1 MAEPPRQLPLDLPHE
16 AALGREDFLV
26 GSSNR
31 AAFELLERWPDWP
44 SPVVVLAGPVGS
56 GKTHLV
62 RAFQDG
68 TGAAVMSA
76 PELNEAAVEALAAA
90 PAAVIEDAHLGVDD
104 TALFHL
110 LNAARQAEKTVLI
123 TSRTW
128 PAGWR
133 IALPDLVS
141 RLRAATPVE
150 ILEPDDDLLRRVL
163 VKLFADRQI
172 SVEIGVVDYLVV
184 RMERSLEV
192 ALRAVEAIDREA
204 LAGRVK
210 ITKPLAG
217 RVLENVHKGQQ
228 SAPSS

>member
-1 MAEPPRQLPLDLPHE
+1 MAEPPRQLPFDLPHE
-16 AALGREDFLV
+16 ASLSRDDYLLGV
-26 GSSNR
+26 SNR

-44 SPVVVLAGPVGS
+44 APVVVVAGPVGS

-62 RAFQDG
+62 RAFQEE
-68 TGAAVMSA
+68 TGAAVISA
-76 PELNEAAVEALAAA
+76 PDLTEAVVEGIAAA
-90 PAAVIEDAHLGVDD
+90 PASVVEDAHLGVSD

-110 LNAARQAEKTVLI
+110 LNAARQAGKTVLI

-128 PAGWR
+128 PASWK
-133 IALPDLVS
+133 IELPDLMS

-172 SVEIGVVDYLVV
+172 AVDQGVVDYLVV
-184 RMERSLEV
+184 RMERSLDV
-192 ALRAVEAIDREA
+192 AMRAVEAIDREA
-204 LAGRVK
+204 LAGSGK

-217 RVLENVHKGQQ
+217 RVLENVHKGR
-228 SAPSS
+228 

>member
-16 AALGREDFLV
+16 AALSREDFLV

-62 RAFQDG
+62 KAFQDE
-68 TGAAVMSA
+68 TGAAVISA
-76 PELNEAAVEALAAA
+76 PELTEAAVEAMAAA
-90 PAAVIEDAHLGVDD
+90 PAAVVEDAHLGVDD

-110 LNAARQAEKTVLI
+110 LNAARQAGRTVLI

-128 PAGWR
+128 PASWR

-150 ILEPDDDLLRRVL
+150 IQEPDDDLLRRVL

-172 SVEIGVVDYLVV
+172 SVELGVVDYLVV

-217 RVLENVHKGQQ
+217 RVLENVHKGEQ

>member
-1 MAEPPRQLPLDLPHE
+1 MAETPRQLPLDLPHD
-16 AALGREDFLV
+16 AALGREDYLV
-26 GSSNR
+26 GKSNQ

-44 SPVVVLAGPVGS
+44 SPVIILAGPVGS

-62 RAFQDG
+62 EAFRDE
-68 TGAAVMSA
+68 TGAEVIQARDLTEAGVSALVSA
-76 PELNEAAVEALAAA
+76 PACV
-90 PAAVIEDAHLGVDD
+90 VEDAHRGVNN

-110 LNAARQAEKTVLI
+110 LNAARQAGKTVLI

-128 PAGWR
+128 PASWK
-133 IALPDLVS
+133 ISLPDLLS

-150 ILEPDDDLLRRVL
+150 VLEPDDDLLRRVL

-172 SVEIGVVDYLVV
+172 AVDIGVVDYLVV

-192 ALRAVEAIDREA
+192 ALRAVDAIDREA

-217 RVLENVHKGQQ
+217 RVLETVTG
-228 SAPSS
+228 SD

>member
-16 AALGREDFLV
+16 AALSRDDFLV
-26 GSSNR
+26 GASNR
-31 AAFELLERWPDWP
+31 AAFELLERWPEWP

-62 RAFQDG
+62 KAFQDE
-68 TGAAVMSA
+68 TGAAVVA
-76 PELNEAAVEALAAA
+76 AQDLHEADVEALVAA
-90 PAAVIEDAHLGVDD
+90 PASVIENAHRGVDN

-110 LNAARQAEKTVLI
+110 LNAARQAGKTVLI

-128 PAGWR
+128 PASWK
-133 IALPDLVS
+133 ITLPDLMS

-172 SVEIGVVDYLVV
+172 AIDLSVVDYLVV

-192 ALRAVEAIDREA
+192 ALRAVEAIDQEA

-217 RVLENVHKGQQ
+217 RVLENVHKGQ
-228 SAPSS
+228 

>member
-1 MAEPPRQLPLDLPHE
+1 MAEPPRQLPLELPHE
-16 AALGREDFLV
+16 QALGRDDYLV

-31 AAFELLERWPDWP
+31 AAFDLLERWPDWP
-44 SPVVVLAGPVGS
+44 SAVVVLAGPVGA

-62 RAFQDG
+62 EAWHED
-68 TGAAVMSA
+68 TDAAV
-76 PELNEAAVEALAAA
+76 LAAA
-90 PAAVIEDAHLGVDD
+90 DLTVESVTGLVAAGAVALEDAHKGVDE

-110 LNAARQAEKTVLI
+110 LNAARQAGVRVLI

-128 PAGWR
+128 PTAWNLT
-133 IALPDLVS
+133 LPDLVS

-150 ILEPDDDLLRRVL
+150 ILEPDDSLLRQVL

-172 SVEIGVVDYLVV
+172 VIDPGVVEYLVV
-184 RMERSLEV
+184 RMERSLGV
-192 ALRAVEAIDREA
+192 AGRAVDAIDREA

-217 RVLENVHKGQQ
+217 RVLEVVQASNG
-228 SAPSS
+228 

>member
-16 AALGREDFLV
+16 AALSREDYLV
-26 GSSNR
+26 GGSNR

-44 SPVVVLAGPVGS
+44 SPVVVLAGPVGA

-62 RAFQDG
+62 EAFRDE
-68 TGAAVMSA
+68 TGAAVISA
-76 PELNEAAVEALAAA
+76 PDLGEASVETLVAA
-90 PAAVIEDAHLGVDD
+90 PACVIEDAHLGVDN
-104 TALFHL
+104 TVLFHL
-110 LNAARQAEKTVLI
+110 LNAARQAGRTVLI

-128 PAGWR
+128 PASWR
-133 IALPDLVS
+133 ITLPDLQS

-172 SVEIGVVDYLVV
+172 SVDQGVVDYLVV

-192 ALRAVEAIDREA
+192 ALRAVEAIDQEA
-204 LAGRVK
+204 LAGRVR

-217 RVLENVHKGQQ
+217 RVLENVHKRQ
-228 SAPSS
+228 

>member
-1 MAEPPRQLPLDLPHE
+1 MAEPPRQLPLELPHE
-16 AALGREDFLV
+16 AALTRDDYLV

-31 AAFELLERWPDWP
+31 AAFELLERWPHWP

-62 RAFQDG
+62 RAFQDE
-68 TGAAVMSA
+68 TGASVLPAR
-76 PELNEAAVEALAAA
+76 ELAEDVVEELAAA
-90 PAAVIEDAHLGVDD
+90 PAAVIENAHLGVKD

-110 LNAARQAEKTVLI
+110 LNASRQAGKNVLI

-128 PAGWR
+128 PASWK
-133 IALPDLVS
+133 ITLPDLMS

-172 SVEIGVVDYLVV
+172 SVDIGVVDYLVV

-192 ALRAVEAIDREA
+192 ALQAVQAIDHEA
-204 LAGRVK
+204 LAGRVR
-210 ITKPLAG
+210 ITKPLVG
-217 RVLENVHKGQQ
+217 RVLENVHKGQ
-228 SAPSS
+228 

>member
-16 AALGREDFLV
+16 AALSRDDFLV
-26 GSSNR
+26 GGSNR
-31 AAFELLERWPDWP
+31 AAFELLERWPGWP
-44 SPVVVLAGPVGS
+44 STVVVLAGPVGS

-62 RAFQDG
+62 KAFQDE
-68 TGAAVMSA
+68 TGAAVKTA
-76 PELNEAAVEALAAA
+76 PDLCEADVEVLVAA
-90 PAAVIEDAHLGVDD
+90 PAAVVENAHLGVDN

-110 LNAARQAEKTVLI
+110 LNAARQADKTVLI

-128 PAGWR
+128 PASWK
-133 IALPDLVS
+133 ITLPDLMS

-172 SVEIGVVDYLVV
+172 AVELGVVDYLVV

-192 ALRAVEAIDREA
+192 ALRAVEAIDQEA

-217 RVLENVHKGQQ
+217 RVLENVHKGQ
-228 SAPSS
+228 

>member
-1 MAEPPRQLPLDLPHE
+1 MMAEPPRQIPLDLPHE
-16 AALGREDFLV
+16 AALGRDDYLV
-26 GSSNR
+26 GASNR
-31 AAFELLERWPDWP
+31 AAFELLTLWPDWP
-44 SPVVVLAGPVGS
+44 APVVVLAGPVGS

-62 RAFQDG
+62 NAFRDE
-68 TGAAVMSA
+68 TGAAVISA
-76 PELNEAAVEALAAA
+76 RALNEAVVAELVAA
-90 PAAVIEDAHLGVDD
+90 PAAVIEDAHRGIDE

-110 LNAARQAEKTVLI
+110 LNASRQAGKTVLI

-128 PAGWR
+128 PASWQ
-133 IALPDLVS
+133 ITLPDLLS

-150 ILEPDDDLLRRVL
+150 IEEPDDDLLRRVL

-172 SVEIGVVDYLVV
+172 AVDLGVVDYLVV

-192 ALRAVEAIDREA
+192 AMRAVEAIDREA

-217 RVLENVHKGQQ
+217 RVLENVHKG
-228 SAPSS
+228 A

>member
-1 MAEPPRQLPLDLPHE
+1 MAETPRQLPLDLPHD
-16 AALGREDFLV
+16 AALGREDYLV
-26 GSSNR
+26 GKSNQ

-44 SPVVVLAGPVGS
+44 SPVIILAGPVGS

-62 RAFQDG
+62 EAFRDE
-68 TGAAVMSA
+68 TGAAVIQARDLTEAGVSALVSA
-76 PELNEAAVEALAAA
+76 PACV
-90 PAAVIEDAHLGVDD
+90 VEDAHRGVNN

-110 LNAARQAEKTVLI
+110 LNAARQAGKTVLI

-128 PAGWR
+128 PASWK
-133 IALPDLVS
+133 ISLPDLLS

-150 ILEPDDDLLRRVL
+150 VLEPDDDLLRRVL

-172 SVEIGVVDYLVV
+172 AVDIGVVDYLVV

-192 ALRAVEAIDREA
+192 ALRAVDAIDREA

-217 RVLENVHKGQQ
+217 RVLETVTG
-228 SAPSS
+228 SD

>member
-1 MAEPPRQLPLDLPHE
+1 MRPALPFWLPSKLDPQSVE
-16 AALGREDFLV
+16 TLV
-26 GSSNR
+26 
-31 AAFELLERWPDWP
+31 
-44 SPVVVLAGPVGS
+44 
-56 GKTHLV
+56 
-62 RAFQDG
+62 
-68 TGAAVMSA
+68 
-76 PELNEAAVEALAAA
+76 AA
-90 PAAVIEDAHLGVDD
+90 PAAVIEDAHLGIDN

-110 LNAARQAEKTVLI
+110 LNAARQAGKTVLI

-128 PAGWR
+128 PASWK
-133 IALPDLVS
+133 ISLPDLQS

-172 SVEIGVVDYLVV
+172 AVDQGVVDYLVV

-192 ALRAVEAIDREA
+192 AMRAVEAIDQEA

-217 RVLENVHKGQQ
+217 RVLENVHKGQ
-228 SAPSS
+228 